1 MESIVR
7 AAVVYGLLLVIFR
20 VSGKRSLA
28 QITTF
33 DFVLLLIIAEAIQPA
48 LVGNDNSLTNS
59 LLVVLT
65 LIGIEIALSLTKDKL
80 PLFDKLLEDV
90 PLILVEDGQ
99 VLEERMRKTRVDQ
112 NDVLAAARL
121 SQGLERIDQIKF
133 AILERNGEISVI
145 PKQV

>member
-7 AAVVYGLLLVIFR
+7 AFVVYGVLLLIFR
-20 VSGKRSLA
+20 ISGKRSLA

-65 LIGIEIALSLTKDKL
+65 LIGIEIALSLTKDRI
-80 PLFDKLLEDV
+80 PLFDKLVEDV
-90 PLILVEDGQ
+90 PLILVEDGRM
-99 VLEERMRKTRVDQ
+99 LRERMQQTRVDQ
-112 NDVLAAARL
+112 NDILATARRT
-121 SQGLERIDQIKF
+121 QGLERIDQIKF
-133 AILERNGEISVI
+133 AILERNGEISII
-145 PKQV
+145 PKQA